1 MRNTFLKKKKK
12 ERKAYKEI
20 EDILMQKNNI
30 YFMEKL

>member
-1 MRNTFLKKKKK
+1 MRNTFLKKEK
-12 ERKAYKEI
+12 RKAYKEI